1 MSNQTSDA
9 ILKLQNVHTDI
20 AQYHILH
27 GVDLSVERGAVTMLL
42 GRNGVGK
49 TTTLR
54 SIMGLWTTHTGDIT
68 FDGANIT
75 ATPTPA
81 RARAGIGF
89 VPEDMGIFT
98 DLTVEENMTLAAASG
113 PLSPARR
120 DWIFT
125 AFPPLKTFWAAEA
138 GNLSGGQKQM
148 LSIARAMA
156 EERKLYLIDEPTKG
170 LAPAI
175 VSTMAAALKELK
187 NQGASILM
195 VEQNFAVAKA
205 IGDYAAVMEDGRIT
219 WSGTMQELASDTS
232 LQEQLMGLSMEAS
245 A

>member
-27 GVDLSVERGAVTMLL
+27 GVDLCVERGAVTMLL

-125 AFPPLKTFWAAEA
+125 AFPPLKTFWTAEA

-148 LSIARAMA
+148 LSIARTMA

-219 WSGTMQELASDTS
+219 WSGTMQELASDTT